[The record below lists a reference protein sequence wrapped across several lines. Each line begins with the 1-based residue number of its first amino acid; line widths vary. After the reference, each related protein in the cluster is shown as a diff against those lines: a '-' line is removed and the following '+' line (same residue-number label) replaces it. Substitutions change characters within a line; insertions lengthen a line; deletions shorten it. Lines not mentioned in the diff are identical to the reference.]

1 MTRHHLVQGIALL
14 LALVLFALVLLRGN
28 FDTIL

>member
-1 MTRHHLVQGIALL
+1 MTRHHLVQGFALL

-28 FDTIL
+28 LDTIL

>member
-1 MTRHHLVQGIALL
+1 MTRHHVIQAVALL

-28 FDTIL
+28 FDTVL

>member
-1 MTRHHLVQGIALL
+1 MTRHHVIQAVALV

-28 FDTIL
+28 FDTVL